1 MRTTKNDIYAVGESI
16 AEILNRK
23 NKTNVYVFDAAWG
36 IVKKSLP
43 AGGISVVFYANDY
56 KRETY
61 DKLIAVRDAL
71 LEINA

>member
-1 MRTTKNDIYAVGESI
+1 MRTTKTDIFAVGESI

-23 NKTNVYVFDAAWG
+23 NKTDIYSFDFPWG
-36 IVKKSLP
+36 VVKKSKL
-43 AGGISVVFYANDY
+43 GGVSVVFYANDY

-71 LEINA
+71 LEIND

>member
-23 NKTNVYVFDAAWG
+23 NKKAIYTFDLAWG
-36 IVKKSLP
+36 VVKKSQ
-43 AGGISVVFYANDY
+43 GGGVSVVFYANDY

>member
-1 MRTTKNDIYAVGESI
+1 MRITKNDIFTVGKSI

-23 NKTNVYVFDAAWG
+23 NKTDIYSFDFPWG
-36 IVKKSLP
+36 VVKKGKF
-43 AGGISVVFYANDY
+43 GGVSVVFYANDY

-71 LEINA
+71 LEVNE

>member
-16 AEILNRK
+16 AEILNKK
-23 NKTNVYVFDAAWG
+23 NNGNIYTFDMAWG
-36 IVKKSLP
+36 VVKKSQ
-43 AGGISVVFYANDY
+43 GGISVVFYANDY

-61 DKLIAVRDAL
+61 EKLIAVRDAL